1 MTIFRFRGNG
11 RLKMWRLLWKTWQI
25 LSFMILGYVL
35 GWFITI
41 EAEKIQVQTYWMRF
55 YLWKWG
61 PRRPF
66 CFLLGPATRG
76 VARSGLREKLKVYTH
91 TYPYAKNQRVCIF
104 CPVGPF
110 DDTFLFTYSS
120 LRLLRFHQRRC
131 SSARRRDQGLNDNLP
146 RYLILLNSP
155 SFETS

>member
-1 MTIFRFRGNG
+1 
-11 RLKMWRLLWKTWQI
+11 
-25 LSFMILGYVL
+25 MILGYVL

-110 DDTFLFTYSS
+110 DDTFLFTYASS
-120 LRLLRFHQRRC
+120 ALLRLSLPCLVISCVDIGCYIAMLIQEASDRPNKYSYYINHKDLM
-131 SSARRRDQGLNDNLP
+131 SKKLAYIGLFI
-146 RYLILLNSP
+146 R
-155 SFETS
+155 